1 MRSNTWDYKV
11 GDLIQVEKRGRPPE
25 IGIVTMFYPIPAY
38 CEEVPGN
45 YWEWVS
51 AQTGRTMF
59 FHEIRAK
66 RLAEDHK
73 VTLLA
78 RGKNNV

>member
-25 IGIVTMFYPIPAY
+25 IGVVTLFHAKGLDAPRS
-38 CEEVPGN
+38 

-66 RLAEDHK
+66 MLAEDHK

-78 RGKNNV
+78 RGKSNV